1 MERLERHLRSSSILA
16 LDGIFIW
23 NICMVEL
30 GHMSLSLNLGEI
42 GPVVTEVYHFLY
54 LRSSFIGGRLIWNA
68 FIVYFGHMSLSLK
81 LRNIGPVVAAIF
93 HFWYLRSSSII
104 CIIGGRLYLWHF
116 SFVWSQK
123 LKFKFWGRLDQWLL
137 RYSIFNIWGLLPL
150 FHWRSSSSE
159 ILL

>member
-1 MERLERHLRSSSILA
+1 MERLERHLRSSSIFA
-16 LDGIFIW
+16 LEGIFIW
-23 NICMVEL
+23 IMCMVEL
-30 GHMSLSLNLGEI
+30 GHMSLSLKFGGNWTI
-42 GPVVTEVYHFLY
+42 GNWGIPFLY

-81 LRNIGPVVAAIF
+81 LRNIGLVVAVIF

-104 CIIGGRLYLWHF
+104 CIIWGCLYLWHF

-123 LKFKFWGRLDQWLL
+123 LKFKCWGRLDQWLL

-150 FHWRSSSSE
+150 FYWRSSSS
-159 ILL
+159 

>member
-1 MERLERHLRSSSILA
+1 MRSSSILV
-16 LDGIFIW
+16 LEG
-23 NICMVEL
+23 ICMVEL
-30 GHMSLSLNLGEI
+30 GHMSWSLKGGNRTGGYPGI
-42 GPVVTEVYHFLY
+42 PFLY
-54 LRSSFIGGRLIWNA
+54 LRSSLIGGHLIWNK
-68 FIVYFGHMSLSLK
+68 FIVHFGHMSLSLK
-81 LRNIGPVVAAIF
+81 LKNIGPVVAAIF